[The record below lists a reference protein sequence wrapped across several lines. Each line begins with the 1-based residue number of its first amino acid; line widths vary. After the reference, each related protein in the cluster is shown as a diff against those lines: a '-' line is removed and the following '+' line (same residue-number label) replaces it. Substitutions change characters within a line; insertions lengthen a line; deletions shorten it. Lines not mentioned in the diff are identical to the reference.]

1 MQEYNTII
9 GKLLAGIN
17 RKQFKRSVDKYR
29 GDFAVKKLNCWEQF
43 VSIFLGQI
51 TQSSS
56 LREIVDLIKFHS
68 NQQYH
73 LGIRKDVARSTLA
86 KANETRDWRI
96 YRDVFY
102 QLIAKLKN
110 SSYYRTAELVK
121 IIDSTPINLD
131 LIKHPWIETTMKV
144 KGLKTHVVFDLTNRY
159 PILFDITGARTN
171 DINWAKTIKIEKGTT
186 YVADRGYTDYNWWF
200 DINLQGGFFVTRL
213 KRDARI
219 REITELQS
227 NSDGICSQL
236 FVLTNK
242 HPGGKR
248 INNYANIPLKRVI
261 VERDG
266 KSPLILVTNDFNRS
280 DKEIAELYKQ
290 RWQIE
295 LFFKWIKQNL
305 KIKKFLGKSENAIRT
320 QICISLISFVLLRM
334 AEELKD
340 VCQKIS
346 SKNLLKIVGN
356 SLFNCLKVRNYGRKK
371 YKNPNQ
377 FNYGRKKYKNP
388 NQLQF
393 EWILTI

>member
-1 MQEYNTII
+1 MLE
-9 GKLLAGIN
+9 LLKSFI
-17 RKQFKRSVDKYR
+17 S
-29 GDFAVKKLNCWEQF
+29 
-43 VSIFLGQI
+43 
-51 TQSSS
+51 
-56 LREIVDLIKFHS
+56 
-68 NQQYH
+68 
-73 LGIRKDVARSTLA
+73 
-86 KANETRDWRI
+86 
-96 YRDVFY
+96 
-102 QLIAKLKN
+102 
-110 SSYYRTAELVK
+110 
-121 IIDSTPINLD
+121 
-131 LIKHPWIETTMKV
+131 
-144 KGLKTHVVFDLTNRY
+144 
-159 PILFDITGARTN
+159 
-171 DINWAKTIKIEKGTT
+171 
-186 YVADRGYTDYNWWF
+186 
-200 DINLQGGFFVTRL
+200 
-213 KRDARI
+213 
-219 REITELQS
+219 
-227 NSDGICSQL
+227 SQL

-320 QICISLISFVLLRM
+320 QICIALISFVLLRM
-334 AEELKD
+334 AEELKE

-356 SLFNCLKVRNYGRKK
+356 SLFNCLKVRD
-371 YKNPNQ
+371 
-377 FNYGRKKYKNP
+377 YGRKKYKNP

>member
-17 RKQFKRSVDKYR
+17 RRQFKRSVDKYR
-29 GDFAVKKLNCWEQF
+29 GDFAVKKLNCCEQF

-86 KANETRDWRI
+86 KANETKDWRI

-102 QLIAKLKN
+102 HLIAKLKN
-110 SSYYRTAELVK
+110 TSYYRTTELVK

-227 NSDGICSQL
+227 NSECISSQL

-320 QICISLISFVLLRM
+320 QICIALISFVLLRM
-334 AEELKD
+334 AEELKE

-356 SLFNCLKVRNYGRKK
+356 SLFNCLKVRD
-371 YKNPNQ
+371 
-377 FNYGRKKYKNP
+377 YGRKKYKNP

>member
-17 RKQFKRSVDKYR
+17 RRQFKRSVDKYR

-73 LGIRKDVARSTLA
+73 LGIRKDVTRSTLA

-102 QLIAKLKN
+102 HLIAKLKN
-110 SSYYRTAELVK
+110 TSYYRTTELVK

-227 NSDGICSQL
+227 NSECISSQL

-320 QICISLISFVLLRM
+320 QICIALISFVLLRM
-334 AEELKD
+334 AEELKE

-356 SLFNCLKVRNYGRKK
+356 SLFNCLKVRD
-371 YKNPNQ
+371 
-377 FNYGRKKYKNP
+377 YGRKKYKNP